1 MNARAPKPA
10 VRKTR
15 RTEPD
20 GRVRAVI
27 DRVTPEID
35 GGRFSVKRIQG
46 ERMAVEAHVFA
57 DGHDVL
63 AAVLRYRHESDG
75 DWRES
80 AMTAFPNDVWRGE
93 FTVEKLGRYRYAV
106 TAWVDHFLSW
116 ANELKRRVDPADIA
130 SAALVGAKLIAEAA
144 NRAANAGASNDDAQ
158 RLRDWGKQLVGAKDT
173 EDIKRIALDD
183 DMGAI

>member
-1 MNARAPKPA
+1 MNDRAPKPA

-35 GGRFSVKRIQG
+35 CGRFSVKRIAG
-46 ERMAVEAHVFA
+46 DRMEVEAHIFA

-63 AAVLRYRHESDG
+63 VAMLRYRHDSEG

-80 AMTAFPNDVWRGE
+80 PMTAFPNDVWRGE
-93 FTVEKLGRYRYAV
+93 FSVEKLG
-106 TAWVDHFLSW
+106 
-116 ANELKRRVDPADIA
+116 
-130 SAALVGAKLIAEAA
+130 
-144 NRAANAGASNDDAQ
+144 
-158 RLRDWGKQLVGAKDT
+158 
-173 EDIKRIALDD
+173 
-183 DMGAI
+183 